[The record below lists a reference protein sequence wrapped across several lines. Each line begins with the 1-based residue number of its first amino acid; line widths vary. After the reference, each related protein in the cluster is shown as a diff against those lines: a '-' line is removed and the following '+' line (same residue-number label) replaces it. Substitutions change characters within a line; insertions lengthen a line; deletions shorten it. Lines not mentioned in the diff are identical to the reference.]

1 MKYML
6 IVDCQADRDL
16 VEEAICKDVE
26 SLREDGEAH
35 NNRLADRLEALAFVP
50 VPEATPNAPDQASD
64 DPTALPLVAQLIEAG
79 RAQTAATQ
87 QQVIAGLQRD
97 LDRSQACLQLI
108 TASIQELCDQP
119 WVPNPREIQ
128 AALYPTR
135 EQVERRAQLLWTAR
149 Q

>member
-1 MKYML
+1 MQYMIVFDEWDRSL
-6 IVDCQADRDL
+6 IDETITDQVQR
-16 VEEAICKDVE
+16 
-26 SLREDGEAH
+26 LRQDGDAV
-35 NNRLADRLEALAFVP
+35 NDRLADRLEALRMVEVP
-50 VPEATPNAPDQASD
+50 PTTPQDADQASD

-108 TASIQELCDQP
+108 TAGIQELCDQP

>member
-16 VEEAICKDVE
+16 VEEAICKIVE
-26 SLREDGEAH
+26 SLREDGDAH
-35 NNRLADRLEALAFVP
+35 NDRLADRLEALRMVQVP
-50 VPEATPNAPDQASD
+50 PTTPQEASD

-108 TASIQELCDQP
+108 TAGIQELCDQP